1 MAKYLT
7 KEINLI
13 VKDPRDSGLAQLVN
27 ETLAE
32 LSGIELYE
40 ISESGISKTMKDG
53 DGEYIFE
60 LIDIKYHTQ
69 YRAHK
74 DDMIHSA
81 LVIYAYHAK
90 SKLVE

>member
-1 MAKYLT
+1 
-7 KEINLI
+7 
-13 VKDPRDSGLAQLVN
+13 
-27 ETLAE
+27 
-32 LSGIELYE
+32 
-40 ISESGISKTMKDG
+40 MKDG

>member
-1 MAKYLT
+1 MTKYLT

-13 VKDPRDSGLAQLVN
+13 VKDPRDSELQQLVN

-32 LSGIELYE
+32 LSGILEGFLMKPD
-40 ISESGISKTMKDG
+40 ESR
-53 DGEYIFE
+53 EYIFE

>member
-1 MAKYLT
+1 MTKYLT

-13 VKDPRDSGLAQLVN
+13 VKDPRDSELQQLVN

-32 LSGIELYE
+32 LSGIELHE
-40 ISESGISKTMKDG
+40 ISESDISKTIKEES
-53 DGEYIFE
+53 GEYIFE
-60 LIDIKYHTQ
+60 LIDLKYHTQ

-81 LVIYAYHAK
+81 LIIYAYHPK
-90 SKLVE
+90 SELVE